1 MNSRLEIRIRTHN
14 RTVLPSQFHQ
24 TRLEILPAGA
34 RNLAPHGRAAG
45 EVDLAHGGVFDHGVD
60 DLGGILWPTRDQIKT
75 ARRQTG
81 IVEGAGDSPVA
92 AGGEFGGFEDG
103 GVAGSECAGGGAD
116 AKDVG
121 SVPFRIQVNYSNIK

>member
-1 MNSRLEIRIRTHN
+1 MNSRLEIRIRTDN
-14 RTVLPSQFHQ
+14 RAVLPSQFHQ

-45 EVDLAHGGVFDHGVD
+45 EVDLAHGGVFNHGVD
-60 DLGGILWPTRDQIKT
+60 DLGGVLRPARDQIK
-75 ARRQTG
+75 AAHGQAG
-81 IVEGAGDSPVA
+81 IVEGTGDSPVA

-103 GVAGSECAGGGAD
+103 GVASSERAGGGAD

-121 SVPFRIQVNYSNIK
+121 SVPFVFRLAIVI